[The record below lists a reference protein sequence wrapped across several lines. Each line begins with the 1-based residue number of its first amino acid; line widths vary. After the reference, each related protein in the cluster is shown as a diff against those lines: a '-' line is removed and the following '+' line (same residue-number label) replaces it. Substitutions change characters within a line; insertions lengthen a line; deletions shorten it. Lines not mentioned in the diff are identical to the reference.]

1 MERKDDGS
9 PQPALQFSKALE
21 GLMQFPLIQALAGR
35 RSRRFCLGA
44 EIPEGPLAFK
54 SNQKPIPL
62 TELEQMLVLTSM
74 AGSTGWHYTIS
85 YDVSTRPQLPS
96 FSAGS
101 AGRTFPS
108 AAGFEISDLF
118 FTDDNGTYY
127 FPTRDFHPPSEDYQG
142 KREQLESFLAAH
154 KKRI

>member
-1 MERKDDGS
+1 MERTDDNS
-9 PQPALQFSKALE
+9 SQSAFQLPKSLE
-21 GLMQFPLIQALAGR
+21 GLTQFPLIQALAGR

-54 SNQKPIPL
+54 SNQKPVPL

-74 AGSTGWHYTIS
+74 GGSTGWHYTIS
-85 YDVSTRPQLPS
+85 YNEADRLQLPS
-96 FSAGS
+96 YSAGP

-108 AAGFEISDLF
+108 AAGFHTSDLF

-127 FPTRDFHPPSEDYQG
+127 FSTRDFHPPSENYRG
-142 KREQLESFLAAH
+142 KREQL
-154 KKRI
+154 